1 MLKKRKTFRRHK
13 VCKFCVDKIQV
24 VDYKDVRRLRSFITD
39 RGKIMPRRTSG
50 NCAAHQRQLTGA
62 IRRARGIALLPYAA
76 DLG

>member
-13 VCKFCVDKIQV
+13 VCKLCVDKIQV

-39 RGKIMPRRTSG
+39 RGKIIPRRTSG
-50 NCAAHQRQLTGA
+50 NCAVHQRQLTSA
-62 IRRARGIALLPYAA
+62 IRRARSIALLPYAA